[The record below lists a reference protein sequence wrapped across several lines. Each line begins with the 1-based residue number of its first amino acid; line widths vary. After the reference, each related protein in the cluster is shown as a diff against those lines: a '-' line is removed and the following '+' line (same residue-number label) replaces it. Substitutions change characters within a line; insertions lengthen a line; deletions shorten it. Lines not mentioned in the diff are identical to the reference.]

1 MEMERA
7 AIRAIKEAI
16 IKYGLSRRE
25 LLSILSIIEV
35 DVWKKR
41 DRDAKSKKTST

>member
-1 MEMERA
+1 MERA

-35 DVWKKR
+35 DVWKKGELNER
-41 DRDAKSKKTST
+41 KRT